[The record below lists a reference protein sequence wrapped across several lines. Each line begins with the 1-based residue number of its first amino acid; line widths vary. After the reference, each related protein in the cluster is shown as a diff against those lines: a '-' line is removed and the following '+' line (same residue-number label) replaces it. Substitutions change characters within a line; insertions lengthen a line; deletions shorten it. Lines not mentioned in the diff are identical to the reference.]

1 MKKSFL
7 FLILVLLLNTAQ
19 AQITIDGDFSDWAGV
34 PVLIDDPTGDGSNGW
49 DIDNV
54 YVTDDASNVYFRIQ
68 MASSVAGSKTLYF
81 LISVDPQNEPTTRT
95 GLSYGWWDNGY
106 DFLIQ
111 YDPQDNTLY
120 RHTGNGDGW
129 TWENGGTNSQMWKQ
143 NGGNN
148 DYSDIE
154 IAVSKAD
161 LDNPNIAGWTNNTQ
175 TQIAV
180 MTFVD
185 DGSFGEEAGSGT
197 NHGGVVYDLT
207 NGPLPVE
214 LISFNSKLIGDNGV
228 ELTWKTAT
236 ENDNYGF
243 EVERKVYS
251 EKFTNGSWE
260 KIGFV
265 KGYGNSNSPK
275 QYKFVDKNLA
285 GGNNFAYRLKQIDTD
300 GSFRYVGEVK
310 LKVITNEYKLNQNY
324 PNPFN
329 PETTIAF
336 TLPKKDYVKLVVYN
350 LDGEIVKTLIDG
362 IIPAGFH
369 NVKFNA
375 GSLASGI
382 YLFKLETLN
391 FTQTK
396 KMILLK

>member
-7 FLILVLLLNTAQ
+7 FFILVLLLNTAQ